1 MANIK
6 SETTGQKHISTI
18 ATDIKQ
24 LISDIS
30 TGKPAN
36 MTEENLNVFL
46 NNIKEAILAW
56 NTSQVKAEKYEGKL
70 RMSSIGKPARQ
81 LWYDK
86 HSPKDRKDEDTGLN
100 LKFLY
105 GHIIEHLV
113 LYLAELAGHKIKDQ
127 QRKVEV
133 SGVAGHID
141 SIIDGEVCDVKSA
154 SPFSFK
160 KFQSGEIVG
169 DDPFGYHAQL
179 AAYEEGCDTKAG
191 GFLVVDKS
199 SGDICFYKPD
209 DMAKPNVKSLIKN
222 LRESL
227 EKDTPPEKCY
237 EFKTEKNGNKTL
249 ATGCMFCPHK
259 WECHSDANSG
269 KGLRVFK
276 YSNKNV
282 MLAEVVKEP
291 NVDEITNQYKEQ
303 LKNYG
308 KRTETQAPTN

>member
-6 SETTGQKHISTI
+6 LGTTGQKHISTI

-46 NNIKEAILAW
+46 NNIKEAILAC

-86 HSPKDRKDEDTGLN
+86 HSPKDRKDEDSGLN

-113 LYLAELAGHKIKDQ
+113 LYLAELAGHNIKDQ

-133 SGVAGHID
+133 SGVSGHID

-179 AAYEEGCDTKAG
+179 AAYEEGCNTKAG

-222 LRESL
+222 LNTAL
-227 EKDTPPEKCY
+227 EQDTPPEKCY
-237 EFKTEKNGNKTL
+237 EYKTEKNGNKTL

-259 WECHSDANSG
+259 WECHTDANGG

-308 KRTETQAPTN
+308 KRTETQAPVN

>member
-1 MANIK
+1 MENIK
-6 SETTGQKHISTI
+6 LETTGQKHISTL
-18 ATDIKQ
+18 ATDIKH
-24 LISDIS
+24 LIANIS
-30 TGKPAN
+30 NGKPAN
-36 MTEENLNVFL
+36 MTKENMNVFL
-46 NNIKEAILAW
+46 NNIKEAMLAW
-56 NTSQVKAEKYEGKL
+56 NTPPVRTDKEGKL
-70 RMSSIGKPARQ
+70 RMSVLGKPARQ

-86 HSPKDRKDEDTGLN
+86 HSPKDRKDEDAGLN

-105 GHIIEHLV
+105 GHIIEHLI
-113 LYLAELAGHKIKDQ
+113 LYLAELSGHKIEDQ
-127 QRKVEV
+127 QKKVEIDGI
-133 SGVAGHID
+133 SGHID
-141 SIIDGEVCDVKSA
+141 SKIDGEICDVKSA
-154 SPFSFK
+154 SSFSFK

-179 AAYEEGCDTKAG
+179 SGYETANGTKEG

-199 SGDICFYKPD
+199 SGDICFYKPE

-222 LRESL
+222 LRSAL

-259 WECHSDANSG
+259 WECHSDTNNG

-282 MLAEVVKEP
+282 MLADVVKQPLVE
-291 NVDEITNQYKEQ
+291 EITYEYEDQ

-308 KRTETQAPTN
+308 KRTQA

>member
-1 MANIK
+1 MENIK
-6 SETTGQKHISTI
+6 LETTGQKHISNL
-18 ATDIKQ
+18 ATDIKK
-24 LISDIS
+24 LIADIS
-30 TGKPAN
+30 NGKPAN
-36 MTEENLNVFL
+36 MTEENMDVFL
-46 NNIKEAILAW
+46 NNIKEAMLAW
-56 NTSQVKAEKYEGKL
+56 NTPPVKTDKEGQL
-70 RMSSIGKPARQ
+70 RMSVLGKPPRQ

-86 HSPKDRKDEDTGLN
+86 HSPKERRDDDAGLN

-113 LYLAELAGHKIKDQ
+113 LYLAELAGHKIEDQ
-127 QRKVEV
+127 QKKVEID
-133 SGVAGHID
+133 GITGHID
-141 SIIDGEVCDVKSA
+141 SKIDGEICDVKSA

-179 AAYEEGCDTKAG
+179 SGYETAMGTKAG

-209 DMAKPNVKSLIKN
+209 DMAKPNVKSLIKT
-222 LRESL
+222 LKSTL
-227 EKDTPPEKCY
+227 EQDTPPEKCY

-249 ATGCMFCPHK
+249 ATGCMFCSHK
-259 WECHSDANSG
+259 WECHADVNDG

-282 MLAEVVKEP
+282 MLAEVVKQP
-291 NVDEITNQYKEQ
+291 NVDEITNEYKEQ
-303 LKNYG
+303 LKSYG
-308 KRTETQAPTN
+308 KRTETQTPAN

>member
-1 MANIK
+1 MENIK
-6 SETTGQKHISTI
+6 LETTGQKHISTL
-18 ATDIKQ
+18 ATDIKH
-24 LISDIS
+24 LISEIS
-30 TGKPAN
+30 NGKPAN
-36 MTEENLNVFL
+36 MTEENMDVFL
-46 NNIKEAILAW
+46 KNIKEAMLAW
-56 NTSQVKAEKYEGKL
+56 NTPPVRTDKEGKL
-70 RMSSIGKPARQ
+70 RMSVLGKPARQ

-86 HSPKDRKDEDTGLN
+86 HSPKDRKDEDSGLN

-113 LYLAELAGHKIKDQ
+113 LYLAELAGHKIEDQ
-127 QRKVEV
+127 QKKVEID
-133 SGVAGHID
+133 GVTGHID
-141 SIIDGEVCDVKSA
+141 SKIDGEICDVKSA

-179 AAYEEGCDTKAG
+179 SGYETAMGTKAG

-199 SGDICFYKPD
+199 SGDICFYKPE

-222 LRESL
+222 LRTTL
-227 EKDTPPEKCY
+227 EQDTPPEKCY

-249 ATGCMFCPHK
+249 AIGCMFCPHK
-259 WECHSDANSG
+259 WECHSDTNDG

-282 MLAEVVKEP
+282 MLADVVKQPLVE
-291 NVDEITNQYKEQ
+291 EITYEYEKQ
-303 LKNYG
+303 LKDYS
-308 KRTETQAPTN
+308 KRI

>member
-1 MANIK
+1 MENIK
-6 SETTGQKHISTI
+6 LGTTGQKHISTL

-86 HSPKDRKDEDTGLN
+86 HSPKDRKDEDSGLN

-113 LYLAELAGHKIKDQ
+113 LYLAELAGHNIKDQ

-133 SGVAGHID
+133 SGVSGHID

-179 AAYEEGCDTKAG
+179 AAYEEGCNTKAG

-199 SGDICFYKPD
+199 TGDICFYKPD
-209 DMAKPNVKSLIKN
+209 DMAKPNVKTLIKN
-222 LRESL
+222 LKTTL
-227 EKDTPPEKCY
+227 EQDTPPEKCY
-237 EFKTEKNGNKTL
+237 PYKEEKNGNKTL
-249 ATGCMFCPHK
+249 AIGCQFCPHK
-259 WECHSDANSG
+259 WECHADANGG
-269 KGLRVFK
+269 KGLRVFR
-276 YSNKNV
+276 YSNKDTI
-282 MLAEVVKEP
+282 LTEVIKLP
-291 NVDEITNQYKEQ
+291 KVDEVTNEYKSRIET
-303 LKNYG
+303 YG
-308 KRTETQAPTN
+308 KIT

>member
-6 SETTGQKHISTI
+6 SETTGQKHISTL
-18 ATDIKQ
+18 ATDIKK
-24 LISDIS
+24 LIADIS
-30 TGKPAN
+30 NGKPADMNEKN
-36 MTEENLNVFL
+36 MNLFL
-46 NNIKEAILAW
+46 NNIKEAMLAW
-56 NTSQVKAEKYEGKL
+56 NTPPVRTDKEGKL
-70 RMSSIGKPARQ
+70 RMSVLGKPARQ

-86 HSPKDRKDEDTGLN
+86 HSPKDRKDEDAGLN

-113 LYLAELAGHKIKDQ
+113 LYLAELAGHKIEDQ
-127 QRKVEV
+127 QKKVEID
-133 SGVAGHID
+133 GITGHID
-141 SIIDGEVCDVKSA
+141 SKIDGEICDVKSA

-179 AAYEEGCDTKAG
+179 SGYETAMGTKAG

-199 SGDICFYKPD
+199 SGDICFYKPE

-222 LRESL
+222 LRTSL
-227 EKDTPPEKCY
+227 DKDTPPEKCY

-259 WECHSDANSG
+259 WECHSDANGG

-291 NVDEITNQYKEQ
+291 NVDEITNKYKEQ

>member
-1 MANIK
+1 MENIK
-6 SETTGQKHISTI
+6 SETTGQKHISTL
-18 ATDIKQ
+18 ATDIKH
-24 LISDIS
+24 LISEIS
-30 TGKPAN
+30 NGKPAN
-36 MTEENLNVFL
+36 MTEENMDVFL
-46 NNIKEAILAW
+46 KNIKEAMLAW
-56 NTSQVKAEKYEGKL
+56 NTPPVRTDKEGKL
-70 RMSSIGKPARQ
+70 RMSVLGKPARQ

-86 HSPKDRKDEDTGLN
+86 HSPKDRKDEDAGLN

-113 LYLAELAGHKIKDQ
+113 LYLAELAGHKIEDQ
-127 QRKVEV
+127 QKKVEID
-133 SGVAGHID
+133 GVTGHID
-141 SIIDGEVCDVKSA
+141 SKIDGEICDVKSA

-179 AAYEEGCDTKAG
+179 SGYETAMGTKAG

-199 SGDICFYKPD
+199 SGDICFYKPE

-222 LRESL
+222 LKTTL
-227 EKDTPPEKCY
+227 QQDTPPEKCY

-249 ATGCMFCPHK
+249 ATGCMFCSHK
-259 WECHSDANSG
+259 WECHSDTNGG

-282 MLAEVVKEP
+282 MLADVVKQPLVE
-291 NVDEITNQYKEQ
+291 EITYEYEK
-303 LKNYG
+303 LSLIHI
-308 KRTETQAPTN
+308 

>member
-1 MANIK
+1 MENIK
-6 SETTGQKHISTI
+6 LETTGQKHISNLAI
-18 ATDIKQ
+18 DIKK
-24 LISDIS
+24 LIADIS
-30 TGKPAN
+30 NGKPAN
-36 MTEENLNVFL
+36 MTEENMNVFL
-46 NNIKEAILAW
+46 NNIKEAMLAW
-56 NTSQVKAEKYEGKL
+56 NTPPVKTDKEGQL
-70 RMSSIGKPARQ
+70 RMSVLGKPPRQ

-86 HSPKDRKDEDTGLN
+86 HSPKERKDDDAGLN

-113 LYLAELAGHKIKDQ
+113 LYLAELAGHKIEDQ
-127 QRKVEV
+127 QKKVEID
-133 SGVAGHID
+133 GITGHID
-141 SIIDGEVCDVKSA
+141 SKIDGEICDVKSA

-179 AAYEEGCDTKAG
+179 SGYETAMGTKEG

-209 DMAKPNVKSLIKN
+209 DIAKPNIKSLIKTLKSTLKQN
-222 LRESL
+222 
-227 EKDTPPEKCY
+227 TPPEKCY

-259 WECHSDANSG
+259 WECHSDTNDG

-303 LKNYG
+303 LKSYG
-308 KRTETQAPTN
+308 KRTETQTPAN

>member
-105 GHIIEHLV
+105 GHIIEHLL
-113 LYLAELAGHKIKDQ
+113 LYLTELAGHKVEDRQ
-127 QRKVEV
+127 MKVKV
-133 SGVAGHID
+133 DDVKGHID
-141 SIIDGEVCDVKSA
+141 AKVDGEICDVKSA

-160 KFQSGEIVG
+160 KFKNGEIVN

-179 AAYEEGCDTKAG
+179 SGYETANGTNKG
-191 GFLVVDKS
+191 GFLVADKS
-199 SGDICFYKPD
+199 SGDICFYKPED
-209 DMAKPNVKSLIKN
+209 LAKPDTKSLIKDLYIKGYTNSYNNTKELNIYFNN
-222 LRESL
+222 LPFYL
-227 EKDTPPEKCY
+227 N
-237 EFKTEKNGNKTL
+237 FFL
-249 ATGCMFCPHK
+249 
-259 WECHSDANSG
+259 
-269 KGLRVFK
+269 
-276 YSNKNV
+276 
-282 MLAEVVKEP
+282 
-291 NVDEITNQYKEQ
+291 
-303 LKNYG
+303 
-308 KRTETQAPTN
+308 

>member
-1 MANIK
+1 MENIK
-6 SETTGQKHISTI
+6 LETTGQKHISTL
-18 ATDIKQ
+18 ATDIKH
-24 LISDIS
+24 LIANIS
-30 TGKPAN
+30 NGKPAN
-36 MTEENLNVFL
+36 MTEENMNVFL
-46 NNIKEAILAW
+46 NNIKEAMLAW
-56 NTSQVKAEKYEGKL
+56 NTPPVKTDKEGQL
-70 RMSSIGKPARQ
+70 RMSVIGKPARQ

-86 HSPKDRKDEDTGLN
+86 HSPKDRKDEDAGLN

-105 GHIIEHLV
+105 GHIIEHLI
-113 LYLAELAGHKIKDQ
+113 LYLAELSGHKIEDQ
-127 QRKVEV
+127 QKKVEIDGI
-133 SGVAGHID
+133 SGHID
-141 SIIDGEVCDVKSA
+141 SKIDGEICDVKSA
-154 SPFSFK
+154 SSFSFK

-179 AAYEEGCDTKAG
+179 SGYETAMGTKAG

-199 SGDICFYKPD
+199 SGDICFYKPE

-222 LRESL
+222 LRTTL
-227 EKDTPPEKCY
+227 EQDTPPEKCY

-259 WECHSDANSG
+259 WECHSDTNNG

-282 MLAEVVKEP
+282 MLADVVKQPLVE
-291 NVDEITNQYKEQ
+291 EITYEYEDQ

-308 KRTETQAPTN
+308 KRTQA

>member
-1 MANIK
+1 MENIK
-6 SETTGQKHISTI
+6 LETTGQKHISTL
-18 ATDIKQ
+18 ATDIKH
-24 LISDIS
+24 LIANIS
-30 TGKPAN
+30 NGKPAN
-36 MTEENLNVFL
+36 MTKENMNVFL
-46 NNIKEAILAW
+46 NNIKEAMLAW
-56 NTSQVKAEKYEGKL
+56 NTPPVKTDKEGQL
-70 RMSSIGKPARQ
+70 RMSVIGKPARQ

-86 HSPKDRKDEDTGLN
+86 HSPKDRKDEDAGLN

-105 GHIIEHLV
+105 GHIIEHLI
-113 LYLAELAGHKIKDQ
+113 LYLAELSGHKIEDQ
-127 QRKVEV
+127 QKKVEIDGI
-133 SGVAGHID
+133 SGHID
-141 SIIDGEVCDVKSA
+141 SKIDGEICDVKSA
-154 SPFSFK
+154 SSFSFK

-179 AAYEEGCDTKAG
+179 SGYETANGTKEG

-199 SGDICFYKPD
+199 SGDICFYKPE

-222 LRESL
+222 LRSTL

-259 WECHSDANSG
+259 WECHSDTNNG

-282 MLAEVVKEP
+282 MLADVVKQPLVE
-291 NVDEITNQYKEQ
+291 EITYEYEDQ

-308 KRTETQAPTN
+308 KRTQA

>member
-1 MANIK
+1 MCI
-6 SETTGQKHISTI
+6 
-18 ATDIKQ
+18 
-24 LISDIS
+24 
-30 TGKPAN
+30 
-36 MTEENLNVFL
+36 
-46 NNIKEAILAW
+46 
-56 NTSQVKAEKYEGKL
+56 
-70 RMSSIGKPARQ
+70 R
-81 LWYDK
+81 
-86 HSPKDRKDEDTGLN
+86 DR
-100 LKFLY
+100 
-105 GHIIEHLV
+105 
-113 LYLAELAGHKIKDQ
+113 
-127 QRKVEV
+127 
-133 SGVAGHID
+133 
-141 SIIDGEVCDVKSA
+141 CDVKSA

-179 AAYEEGCDTKAG
+179 AGYEEGCDTKAG

-222 LRESL
+222 LRQSL

-282 MLAEVVKEP
+282 MLAEVVKQP

-308 KRTETQAPTN
+308 KRTSTQTSVN

>member
-1 MANIK
+1 MENIK
-6 SETTGQKHISTI
+6 LETTGQKHISTL
-18 ATDIKQ
+18 ATDIKK
-24 LISDIS
+24 LIANIS
-30 TGKPAN
+30 NGKPAN
-36 MTEENLNVFL
+36 MTEENMNVFL
-46 NNIKEAILAW
+46 NNIKEAMLAW
-56 NTSQVKAEKYEGKL
+56 NTPPVKTDKEGQL
-70 RMSSIGKPARQ
+70 RMSVLGKPPRQ

-86 HSPKDRKDEDTGLN
+86 HSPKERRDDDAGLN

-113 LYLAELAGHKIKDQ
+113 LYLAELAGHKIEDQ
-127 QRKVEV
+127 QKKVEID
-133 SGVAGHID
+133 GITGHID
-141 SIIDGEVCDVKSA
+141 SKIDGEICDVKSA

-179 AAYEEGCDTKAG
+179 SGYETAMGTKAG

-209 DMAKPNVKSLIKN
+209 DMAKPNVKSLIKT
-222 LRESL
+222 LKSTL
-227 EKDTPPEKCY
+227 EQDTPPEKCY

-259 WECHSDANSG
+259 WECHADANDG

-291 NVDEITNQYKEQ
+291 NVDEITNEYKEQ

-308 KRTETQAPTN
+308 KRTETQTSAN

>member
-1 MANIK
+1 MENIK
-6 SETTGQKHISTI
+6 LETTGQKHISTL
-18 ATDIKQ
+18 ATDIKH
-24 LISDIS
+24 LIANIS
-30 TGKPAN
+30 NGKPAN
-36 MTEENLNVFL
+36 MTEENMNVFL
-46 NNIKEAILAW
+46 NNIKEAMLAW
-56 NTSQVKAEKYEGKL
+56 NTPPVKTDKEGQL
-70 RMSSIGKPARQ
+70 RMSVIGKPARQ

-86 HSPKDRKDEDTGLN
+86 HSPKDRKDEDAGLN

-105 GHIIEHLV
+105 GHIIEHLI
-113 LYLAELAGHKIKDQ
+113 LYLAELSGHKIEDQ
-127 QRKVEV
+127 QKKVEIDGI
-133 SGVAGHID
+133 SGHID
-141 SIIDGEVCDVKSA
+141 SKIDGEICDVKSA
-154 SPFSFK
+154 SSFSFK

-179 AAYEEGCDTKAG
+179 SGYETANGTKEG

-199 SGDICFYKPD
+199 SGDICFYKPE

-222 LRESL
+222 LRSTL

-259 WECHSDANSG
+259 WECNSDTNNG

-282 MLAEVVKEP
+282 MLADVVKQPLVE
-291 NVDEITNQYKEQ
+291 EITYEYEDQ

-308 KRTETQAPTN
+308 KRTQA

>member
-1 MANIK
+1 MENIK
-6 SETTGQKHISTI
+6 LETTGQKHISTL
-18 ATDIKQ
+18 ASDIKH
-24 LISDIS
+24 LISEIS
-30 TGKPAN
+30 NGKPAN
-36 MTEENLNVFL
+36 MTEENMDVFL
-46 NNIKEAILAW
+46 KNIKEAMLAW
-56 NTSQVKAEKYEGKL
+56 NTPPVRTDKEGKL
-70 RMSSIGKPARQ
+70 RMSVLGKPARQ

-86 HSPKDRKDEDTGLN
+86 HSPKDRKDEDAGLN

-113 LYLAELAGHKIKDQ
+113 LYLAELAGHKIEDQ
-127 QRKVEV
+127 QKKVEID
-133 SGVAGHID
+133 GVTGHID
-141 SIIDGEVCDVKSA
+141 SKIDGEICDVKSA

-179 AAYEEGCDTKAG
+179 SGYETAMGTKAG

-199 SGDICFYKPD
+199 SGDICFYKPE

-222 LRESL
+222 LKTTL
-227 EKDTPPEKCY
+227 QQDTPPEKCY

-259 WECHSDANSG
+259 WECHSDTNNG

-282 MLAEVVKEP
+282 MLADVVKQPLVE
-291 NVDEITNQYKEQ
+291 EITYEYEDQ

-308 KRTETQAPTN
+308 KRTQA

>member
-1 MANIK
+1 MENIK
-6 SETTGQKHISTI
+6 SETIGQKHISTL
-18 ATDIKQ
+18 ATDIKH
-24 LISDIS
+24 LISEIS
-30 TGKPAN
+30 NGKPAN
-36 MTEENLNVFL
+36 MTEENMDVFL
-46 NNIKEAILAW
+46 KNIKEAMLAW
-56 NTSQVKAEKYEGKL
+56 NTPPVRTDKEGKL
-70 RMSSIGKPARQ
+70 RMSVLGKPARQ

-86 HSPKDRKDEDTGLN
+86 HSPKDRKDEDAGLN

-113 LYLAELAGHKIKDQ
+113 LYLAELAGHKIEDQ
-127 QRKVEV
+127 QKKVEID
-133 SGVAGHID
+133 GVTGHID
-141 SIIDGEVCDVKSA
+141 SKIDGEICDVKSA

-179 AAYEEGCDTKAG
+179 SGYETAMGTKAG

-199 SGDICFYKPD
+199 SGDICFYKPE

-222 LRESL
+222 LRTTL
-227 EKDTPPEKCY
+227 EQDAPPEKCY

-259 WECHSDANSG
+259 WECHSDTNNG

-282 MLAEVVKEP
+282 MLADVVKQPLVE
-291 NVDEITNQYKEQ
+291 EITYEYEKQ
-303 LKNYG
+303 LKDYS
-308 KRTETQAPTN
+308 KRI

>member
-1 MANIK
+1 MENIK
-6 SETTGQKHISTI
+6 LETTGQKHISTL
-18 ATDIKQ
+18 ATDIKH
-24 LISDIS
+24 LIANIS
-30 TGKPAN
+30 NGKPAN
-36 MTEENLNVFL
+36 ITEKNMNVFL
-46 NNIKEAILAW
+46 NNIKEAMLAW
-56 NTSQVKAEKYEGKL
+56 NTPPVKTDKEGQL
-70 RMSSIGKPARQ
+70 RMSVIGKPARQ

-86 HSPKDRKDEDTGLN
+86 HSPKDRKDEDAGLN

-105 GHIIEHLV
+105 GHIIEHLI
-113 LYLAELAGHKIKDQ
+113 LYLAELSGHKIEDQ
-127 QRKVEV
+127 QKKVEIDGI
-133 SGVAGHID
+133 SGHID
-141 SIIDGEVCDVKSA
+141 SKIDGEICDVKSA
-154 SPFSFK
+154 SSFSFK

-179 AAYEEGCDTKAG
+179 SGYETANGTKEG

-199 SGDICFYKPD
+199 SGDICFYKPE

-222 LRESL
+222 LRSTL
-227 EKDTPPEKCY
+227 EKDIPPEKCY

-259 WECHSDANSG
+259 WECHSDTNNG

-282 MLAEVVKEP
+282 MLADVVKQPLVE
-291 NVDEITNQYKEQ
+291 EITYEYEDQ

-308 KRTETQAPTN
+308 KRTQA

>member
-1 MANIK
+1 MENIK
-6 SETTGQKHISTI
+6 LETTGQKHISNL
-18 ATDIKQ
+18 ATDIKK
-24 LISDIS
+24 LIADIS
-30 TGKPAN
+30 NGKPAN
-36 MTEENLNVFL
+36 MTEENMNVFL
-46 NNIKEAILAW
+46 NNIKEAMLAW
-56 NTSQVKAEKYEGKL
+56 NTPPVKTDKEGQL
-70 RMSSIGKPARQ
+70 RMSVLGKPPRQ

-86 HSPKDRKDEDTGLN
+86 HSPKERRDDDAGLN

-113 LYLAELAGHKIKDQ
+113 LYLAELSGHKIEDQ
-127 QRKVEV
+127 QKKVEID
-133 SGVAGHID
+133 GITGHID
-141 SIIDGEVCDVKSA
+141 SKIDGEICDVKSA

-179 AAYEEGCDTKAG
+179 SGYETAMGTKAG

-209 DMAKPNVKSLIKN
+209 DMAKPNVKSLIKT
-222 LRESL
+222 LKSTL
-227 EKDTPPEKCY
+227 EQDTPPEKCY

-259 WECHSDANSG
+259 WECHADANDG

-282 MLAEVVKEP
+282 MLAEVVKQP
-291 NVDEITNQYKEQ
+291 NVDEITNEYKEQ
-303 LKNYG
+303 LKSYG
-308 KRTETQAPTN
+308 KRTETQTPAN